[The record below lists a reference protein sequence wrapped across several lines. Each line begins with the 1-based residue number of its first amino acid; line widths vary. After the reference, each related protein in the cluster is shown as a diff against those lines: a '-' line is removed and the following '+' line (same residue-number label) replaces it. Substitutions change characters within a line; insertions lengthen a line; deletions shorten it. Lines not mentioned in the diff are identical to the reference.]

1 MLDKVILVSSL
12 RTEQGTIKVAQWVMA
27 PAIRPDELSST
38 PGTHMMEKE
47 PTPEPS
53 MWVHTHTHTL
63 KNLSLKKDSWT
74 RLGGVAQFL
83 ECLPGILEVL
93 VSILSTT

>member
-12 RTEQGTIKVAQWVMA
+12 RTEQGTIKVAQWVKA

-53 MWVHTHTHTL
+53 MWVHTHTHTQ
-63 KNLSLKKDSWT
+63 KSFFKKGQLDQARGCSPVFRMLAWHT
-74 RLGGVAQFL
+74 
-83 ECLPGILEVL
+83 
-93 VSILSTT
+93 